1 MNYYNYNID
10 LPFSKKNINFREI
23 NTNEQI
29 ALSKATI
36 IFSKNK
42 ESLNYNNFIVNV
54 IKNCV
59 ENEKDFLNLNIIDY
73 ILLLTKLRIVS
84 IGSGIEL
91 QSEATDKN
99 VKNVKITLDLNL
111 FLKNLYEGSL
121 KALEKDIIKEKEIE
135 IKLKWP
141 SLNSL
146 NVFVKNKSQNDFEL
160 FINSYQE
167 FIDYIKVDKEIINFK
182 TFTSNQKI
190 KILEN
195 LSISLIKKLQES
207 TIEMLNSLKSY
218 DLWGISI
225 LKDYTFHIYDL
236 GFVDFIRL
244 FFTYDLKSLYKEIY
258 YFSNANLPPD
268 YILKISQSERKIYS
282 SIIEEHQRTM
292 ENKETKYDFEKIN
305 KSSNKTV
312 EDLALEFGDTPP

>member
-1 MNYYNYNID
+1 VDYYNYNIE
-10 LPFSKKNINFREI
+10 LPFSKKTINFREI

-42 ESLNYNNFIVNV
+42 ESLNYNNFVVNV
-54 IKNCV
+54 INNCV
-59 ENEKDFLNLNIIDY
+59 ENKKEFLEINVIDY
-73 ILLLTKLRIVS
+73 LLFLTKLRIVS

-91 QSEATDKN
+91 QSESTDQN

-121 KALEKDIIKEKEIE
+121 KALEKNIIKEKEIE
-135 IKLKWP
+135 IKIKWP
-141 SLNSL
+141 NLNCL
-146 NVFVKNKSQNDFEL
+146 NVFVKKDSKNDFEL

-167 FIDYIKVDKEIINFK
+167 FVDYIKINEKIIKFEN
-182 TFTSNQKI
+182 FTSNQKI
-190 KILEN
+190 KMLEN

-207 TIEMLNSLKSY
+207 IIEMLNFVKSY

-225 LKDYTFHIYDL
+225 LKDYTFHLYNL

-244 FFTYDLKSLYKEIY
+244 FFTYDLKSLYKELY
-258 YFSNANLPPD
+258 YFSNANLPPN

-292 ENKETKYDFEKIN
+292 ENKETKYDFEQIN
-305 KSSNKTV
+305 KSGNKTV